1 MARGFPATPSA
12 VPVLAVRGIY
22 GGGAEDSELGVTG
35 ADRPGTQ
42 HLEEDRVLLCRSEC
56 GLDVG
61 LRGRAEALERRLMTI
76 GRLRP
81 EERDAERP
89 LKITRCRQDLAV
101 NRAKVLGPELAGAQ
115 AREPVEKLRLSRRRV
130 HRSPVARLDL
140 TDLRRHAR
148 AATEELDDLLV
159 ERVHLA
165 PELLEGVAAVSIFR
179 HATNLADRPAHSAI
193 RRA

>member
-1 MARGFPATPSA
+1 MAFADGPRGG
-12 VPVLAVRGIY
+12 VLDRDDPEVGTAALDLVDDGGI
-22 GGGAEDSELGVTG
+22 GR
-35 ADRPGTQ
+35 DR
-42 HLEEDRVLLCRSEC
+42 HV
-56 GLDVG
+56 

-76 GRLRP
+76 GRLWP

-101 NRAKVLGPELAGAQ
+101 NRAKVLGPERAGAQ

-130 HRSPVARLDL
+130 HRSPVTRLDL

-179 HATNLADRPAHSAI
+179 HATNIADRSAHSAI